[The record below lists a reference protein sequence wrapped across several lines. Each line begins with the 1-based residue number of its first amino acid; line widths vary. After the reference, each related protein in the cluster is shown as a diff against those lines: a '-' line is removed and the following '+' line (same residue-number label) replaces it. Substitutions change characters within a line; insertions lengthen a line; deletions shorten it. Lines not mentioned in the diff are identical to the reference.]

1 MQNAQQPVEIFWT
14 GGWDSTFRVLYLLL
28 ELRLPV
34 APIYLLDRT
43 RASTQIEVETM
54 DRIREAL
61 AETHPETRTLL
72 LPTTMSEVADIAPDA
87 DIQAAGERL
96 AQLGV
101 GSQYPWLARYC
112 KQHGKREIELCT
124 EKAAHIHGAG
134 VVLYDNMSGPLPS
147 PHGYTTHRIL
157 PDAPNHDAYLIFG
170 AVSFAMIDVS
180 RPRMVEVARRNG
192 WESLMGLTWFCH
204 RAKRDRRPCGL
215 CNPCINAIDEGF
227 GWRIPRSRRVLS
239 ALYKSTLWPLR
250 KAARKFVLRR
260 RMTGSQ
266 A

>member
-1 MQNAQQPVEIFWT
+1 MQQTQQPVEIFWT

-61 AETHPETRTLL
+61 AQAHPETRTLL
-72 LPTTMSEVADIAPDA
+72 RPTAISEVADIAPDA
-87 DIQAAGERL
+87 EIQAAGDRL
-96 AQLGV
+96 CAVHGV
-101 GSQYPWLARYC
+101 GNQYPWLARYC
-112 KQHGKREIELCT
+112 KQHGKDDVEIGAER
-124 EKAAHIHGAG
+124 ARHVHGAG
-134 VVLYDNMSGPLPS
+134 VVLFDNLSEPFLTAR
-147 PHGYTTHRIL
+147 GYPTRRIFA
-157 PDAPNHDAYLIFG
+157 DAPNHDAYLVFG
-170 AVSFAMIDVS
+170 AFSFTLIDTTRAQMI
-180 RPRMVEVARRNG
+180 ETARRNG
-192 WESLMGLTWFCH
+192 WDKLMGLTWFCH
-204 RAKRDRRPCGL
+204 RAKRDRQPCGL

-260 RMTGSQ
+260 RMSGS
-266 A
+266 